1 MIRNFKEFWQYVLSS
16 ILPTMLVSGMVM
28 GIIDYVEGK
37 CYGVACFL
45 IFMLSF
51 MFSFICIVFASKIN
65 RLREQVYKLKDSHK
79 NIDCVDCEFDK
90 MIRELEKK
98 YQKEE

>member
-1 MIRNFKEFWQYVLSS
+1 MIKDFKEFWQYVLNS
-16 ILPTMLVSGMVM
+16 ILPTMLISGMVI
-28 GIIDYVEGK
+28 GIIDCIEDK
-37 CYGVACFL
+37 CYGIAGFL

-65 RLREQVYKLKDSHK
+65 RLRKQVHKLKESNT
-79 NIDCVDCEFDK
+79 NIDWEFNK

-98 YQKEE
+98 YPTEE